1 MSEQNFPIMSPIAPA
16 DLQTRAAYLDF
27 GNRKASRGGADIYA
41 AFQPFNEATR
51 ALHALMPTLIEQKP
65 ERILV
70 VWDRTAY
77 LSNLLQAL
85 FPAAKID
92 VTWDSETDVLG
103 RTGYAYWMAGH
114 AGPTPW
120 ICDHTRTMPFADKT
134 FDLVV
139 SLDVLHRVEW
149 PDFLNEI
156 DRLLKPEG
164 AAVFPH
170 IHMANAQ
177 PEPFFERGGT
187 YRLGREYQT
196 HFDAHPSNRVGW
208 VQSEPALF
216 RASYKATH
224 RLATAPEHPDY
235 NGLAAWVP
243 ATWLDENG
251 GLKVGTWAPEDLS
264 NCRGFLNPLVEY
276 RLNQSTIR
284 INPEHQHGFVQ
295 YMFDRHPVYEE
306 YLRPCDNLQLSD
318 LQVRLLHSL
327 ETGRTAGEFQR
338 QFGLSDN
345 ELRDAVA
352 PLTDTGALF
361 LAPFTAR
368 AHAMQTF
375 LGTNKLILSEDES
388 TLPHLM
394 ALRGAARPEAEFV
407 RDEETLIVKE
417 TLELVDVFA
426 SRLLQDG
433 IQKGDRVLC
442 QLPPSWE
449 ACVLAWSVAQVG
461 AVLMPFEEST
471 GVPAAI
477 GEVKC
482 AFRNLEELE
491 QWLEAWDETEREA
504 PEVTGSDP
512 SVVLHTSGT
521 TGAPK
526 GVVLT
531 HRQLVESAMAM
542 AIHFE
547 LDDTS
552 VLMMHSGMDT
562 MSGFRNSAV
571 LPWVCGG
578 GVAICPV
585 AKPFVPDQLLDL
597 ARARKSNVL
606 AANPTMFRMLLAARA
621 PHPQWQAALCTGAP
635 LAADI
640 KAQWLEQTGIPLL
653 NYYGLTE
660 TTGFCIAEKAEV
672 QGGIGVG
679 VLGVSQIQ
687 NGQLRLFSTMIASTY
702 ITPAGQLPV
711 ADPEGWYWT
720 GDEAAWNENGTIEL
734 RGRGTRRY
742 KTSRSALV
750 RLDDLE
756 AELLAHSDV
765 LDAHSVVVPHHES
778 ETAKVYLKLAPSG
791 SVVAVEAWLA
801 ERWGH
806 DKTPLHWQAVADLP
820 RNAAGKVAS
829 NFGQS

>member
-139 SLDVLHRVEW
+139 ALDVLHRVEW

-407 RDEETLIVKE
+407 RDEETLIVRE

-461 AVLMPFEEST
+461 AVLMPFEESA